1 MRTRCA
7 GFDGA
12 LKLPAADA
20 YPRLRA
26 IALCIKVW
34 ALWPLGRGAEQ
45 PTVLDEAEAIA
56 RALADPV
63 IVSRVLETR
72 AGYENGANRPAVAR
86 PFADEAL
93 RWARTSGD
101 GWAIAMAAFAR
112 AMASAAIGELRERVS
127 AAASLLD
134 EVGNVYHLADLLA
147 SAAYGAL
154 CKGAD
159 RDAREFVGRAIPI
172 TRDLEN
178 PYLWMLLRGNFGLAA
193 LFTGDTD
200 AADEAFREE
209 LTLCRERV
217 VLPFASEGLD
227 GLAAVAAIRDDLD
240 RAARLVGAAAAHRY
254 RQPEDPVN
262 ARLRTTFFE
271 PACTRYGAEAWATA
285 GREGTAMS
293 FQHAIAYALE
303 EPRA

>member
-1 MRTRCA
+1 
-7 GFDGA
+7 
-12 LKLPAADA
+12 
-20 YPRLRA
+20 
-26 IALCIKVW
+26 
-34 ALWPLGRGAEQ
+34 
-45 PTVLDEAEAIA
+45 
-56 RALADPV
+56 
-63 IVSRVLETR
+63 
-72 AGYENGANRPAVAR
+72 
-86 PFADEAL
+86 
-93 RWARTSGD
+93 
-101 GWAIAMAAFAR
+101 
-112 AMASAAIGELRERVS
+112 MASATIGELRERVS

-159 RDAREFVGRAIPI
+159 RDARELAGRAIPI